1 MIPTVGHT
9 PEIYT
14 AARQQQKE
22 GLMPGRIE
30 SYHAAM
36 GAAATVPFWRI
47 KLKQLLG
54 KTDDSKEEET
64 KSS

>member
-1 MIPTVGHT
+1 
-9 PEIYT
+9 
-14 AARQQQKE
+14 
-22 GLMPGRIE
+22 MPGGIE